1 MTARRRAAGFDGKG
15 NALPA
20 EMLPAQI
27 AFNDVQFH
35 LAPAKTGAPNA
46 VVAKGQ
52 TIDLPAGSFNRI
64 YVLAASADGD
74 QKATFKV
81 GSKSVDL
88 NIQDWG
94 GFIGQW
100 DDRQWVGKDIPVPGQ
115 APRTEHDDY
124 AEMTG
129 IKPGYI
135 KRADLAW
142 YCSHHHNVVGE
153 NVSYSYS
160 YLFAYAI
167 DLPAGT
173 KTMTLPD
180 NDKIRVLAVS
190 VADENQ
196 AVKPVQPLYGCFLQ
210 RRSTESPRARRAS

>member
-1 MTARRRAAGFDGKG
+1 MRDPSERGDRLTQLARR
-15 NALPA
+15 ALGDSA
-20 EMLPAQI
+20 SRRLRKLPYSGCTA
-27 AFNDVQFH
+27 
-35 LAPAKTGAPNA
+35 
-46 VVAKGQ
+46 
-52 TIDLPAGSFNRI
+52 
-64 YVLAASADGD
+64 
-74 QKATFKV
+74 
-81 GSKSVDL
+81 
-88 NIQDWG
+88 
-94 GFIGQW
+94 
-100 DDRQWVGKDIPVPGQ
+100 
-115 APRTEHDDY
+115 Y

-196 AVKPVQPLYGCFLQ
+196 AVKPVQPLYDVFPLPATGG
-210 RRSTESPRARRAS
+210 TP